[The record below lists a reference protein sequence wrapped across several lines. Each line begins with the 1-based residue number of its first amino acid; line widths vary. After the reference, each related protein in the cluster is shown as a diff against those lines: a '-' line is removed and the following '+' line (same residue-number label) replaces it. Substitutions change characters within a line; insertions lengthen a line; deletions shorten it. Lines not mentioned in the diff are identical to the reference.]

1 MLKWLYVALGH
12 VFLVTGVIGVFTP
25 IIPGTPLII
34 LAAVL
39 YAKGSPTFYNWLT
52 NHKYLGS
59 IVKRW
64 QESDEARRKMR
75 MTLIAGATLGIIATI
90 VFIHGNSTF
99 WLMCAIGYT
108 LTVLGILL
116 LPNVVNPVTPR
127 QRSKSSP

>member
-12 VFLVTGVIGVFTP
+12 VFLVTGVIGIFTP

-39 YAKGSPTFYNWLT
+39 YAKGSTTFYNWLI

-64 QESDEARRKMR
+64 QESDRARFKMR
-75 MTLIAGATLGIIATI
+75 VTLIAGATLDHRDRH
-90 VFIHGNSTF
+90 F
-99 WLMCAIGYT
+99 Y
-108 LTVLGILL
+108 
-116 LPNVVNPVTPR
+116 PR
-127 QRSKSSP
+127 QQHILADVRDRVH